1 MAETFITHLDWTG
14 AAKGATRDAATFS
27 RDLELAASGMA
38 LPLSSAPGY
47 KGDPTRLNPEVLFVG
62 AISACQALT
71 YLFLAARKQIEV
83 VAYTD
88 DAEGVMEM
96 VDGRMRM
103 SRVTL
108 RPLITLGGDANEP
121 DAVALIAKANEL
133 IGRAHDGCFIANSVS
148 TAVRIEPSFG
158 FAGVTSGGYVGT

>member
-1 MAETFITHLDWTG
+1 MPETFTTHLDWTG

-108 RPLITLGGDANEP
+108 RPRITLGGDANGP
-121 DAVALIAKANEL
+121 DAVALIAKANDL

-148 TAVRIEPSFG
+148 TAVAIEPAFG
-158 FAGVTSGGYVGT
+158 FVGAEATTSAG